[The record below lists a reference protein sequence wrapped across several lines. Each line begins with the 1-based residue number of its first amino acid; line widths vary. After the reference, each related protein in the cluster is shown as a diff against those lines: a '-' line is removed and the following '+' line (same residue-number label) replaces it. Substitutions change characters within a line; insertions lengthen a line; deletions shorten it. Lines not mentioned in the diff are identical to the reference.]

1 MQGQKMNKKLFI
13 IVIAIIILVAGL
25 VLAGCSGAASAQ
37 GATFSPTKVTAT
49 VDGDNVSIPTN
60 AVTADKNVEFDVV
73 FTQGTASYMAYY
85 FKGGVQV
92 RASVCVPCQGRSFT
106 LKGNTL
112 VCDTCG
118 TVFSAQNGKGI
129 SGVAACQNYPKA
141 SVTFNNNADGTIT
154 MAKSDL
160 LTAFTNTLTPGLP

>member
-1 MQGQKMNKKLFI
+1 MNKKMFI
-13 IVIAIIILVAGL
+13 IVLAIIILGAGL
-25 VLAGCSGAASAQ
+25 VLASCSSAGANAQ
-37 GATFSPTKVTAT
+37 GSTFSPTKVTAT
-49 VDGDNVSIPTN
+49 VNGDNISIPVN
-60 AVTADKNVEFDVV
+60 AVTADKNVEFDVA
-73 FTQGTASYMAYY
+73 FSQGTASYMAYY
-85 FKGGVQV
+85 SNGAVQV

-118 TVFSAQNGKGI
+118 TVFSAQSGKGI

-141 SVTFNNNADGTIT
+141 SVTFSQNADGTIT

-160 LTAFTNTLTPGLP
+160 LIAFTNTLSPGLP